1 MRKKHPEAER
11 PFRCPWVPV
20 VPILGV
26 LSCLLLMF
34 SLPAANWW
42 RLLAWLALGFV
53 IYFAYGRRHSV
64 MHAARMNETPAQEPP
79 TRLPISEES

>member
-1 MRKKHPEAER
+1 
-11 PFRCPWVPV
+11 
-20 VPILGV
+20 
-26 LSCLLLMF
+26 MF

-64 MHAARMNETPAQEPP
+64 MHAARMSETPAQEPP